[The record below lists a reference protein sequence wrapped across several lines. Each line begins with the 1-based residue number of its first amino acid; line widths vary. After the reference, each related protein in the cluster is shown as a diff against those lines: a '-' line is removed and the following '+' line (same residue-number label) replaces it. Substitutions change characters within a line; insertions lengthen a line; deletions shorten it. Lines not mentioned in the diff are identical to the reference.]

1 MQVTNYAGL
10 LKQVAVLYR
19 NLNRLTLEVI
29 NHIGTYATVGSHGDL
44 CVSMFLLCLCGKL
57 ISCLFR
63 FGL

>member
-29 NHIGTYATVGSHGDL
+29 Y
-44 CVSMFLLCLCGKL
+44 FLSFQIWIVKL
-57 ISCLFR
+57 IFLTFAMAKDDRRERHRSLLHFP
-63 FGL
+63 

>member
-29 NHIGTYATVGSHGDL
+29 NHIGT
-44 CVSMFLLCLCGKL
+44 
-57 ISCLFR
+57 
-63 FGL
+63 